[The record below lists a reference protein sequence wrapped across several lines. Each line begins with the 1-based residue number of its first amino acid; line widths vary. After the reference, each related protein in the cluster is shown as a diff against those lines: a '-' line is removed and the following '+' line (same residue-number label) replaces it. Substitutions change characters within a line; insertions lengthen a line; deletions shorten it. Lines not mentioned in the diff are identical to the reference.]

1 EDQTEDQVEDQSED
15 LVKDQSENNK
25 PHLRVKCNYCLKI
38 FECGIVTRM
47 QVHLNYN
54 CLGAPENAKSN
65 SHTSKQLKIISIY
78 NFIDYLSEEEQE
90 SLEFMLAQAL
100 FATGGPF
107 AFLENPYIVKF
118 FQCIRPAFKLPN
130 QKKLAD
136 ELLNKVNDDI
146 KEKSNKQ
153 ILKARIYRIMPTTS
167 YLTPPTEVG
176 SPIPANTPH
185 AISVALPTWQDNVD
199 YEEEKFAKPSESC
212 LLFPSRKTTE
222 RCRAY
227 LRRYFESNNPACFRL
242 AEITIVTPDQ
252 SKSLTQGNITL
263 HIIFFSKEAFSVAKS
278 FWQHTGDGISSRLAE
293 FALNILQTKSN
304 EQYTKNF
311 YEVSTKRASF
321 CKRYSSIQT
330 SYSRNLD
337 CEPKGTLF
345 TDITSIDDSSFVEQN
360 FYVEERYGRNLPIS
374 FAEKAKLELRRR
386 IANSLKIEENKDRL
400 DNIISISAELSVIT
414 ERLVKDVTENE
425 VFLFPNIDEIESLLE
440 SGERVLALFCE
451 FPSNPLC
458 KSPDLK
464 RLRTLA
470 DKYDFPIVID
480 ETIGNFVN
488 VKVFEWADIM
498 VSSLTKIFS
507 GDKLKK
513 VINNEYEDL
522 LWGEDAIFL
531 ERNSRTFRERIMKIN
546 ENAEEVCE
554 LLRNSPKVK
563 KIYYPKY
570 ITPEI
575 YLQYKTVKG
584 GFGGLFSVI
593 FHSDL
598 ASQQF
603 FDSLIVAKGPS
614 LGTNFTLACP
624 YTILAH
630 YHELDWASSYGVEPG
645 IIRVSVGLED
655 KNDLL
660 KRFQQ

>member
-1 EDQTEDQVEDQSED
+1 
-15 LVKDQSENNK
+15 
-25 PHLRVKCNYCLKI
+25 
-38 FECGIVTRM
+38 
-47 QVHLNYN
+47 
-54 CLGAPENAKSN
+54 
-65 SHTSKQLKIISIY
+65 
-78 NFIDYLSEEEQE
+78 
-90 SLEFMLAQAL
+90 
-100 FATGGPF
+100 
-107 AFLENPYIVKF
+107 
-118 FQCIRPAFKLPN
+118 
-130 QKKLAD
+130 
-136 ELLNKVNDDI
+136 
-146 KEKSNKQ
+146 
-153 ILKARIYRIMPTTS
+153 MPTTS
-167 YLTPPTEVG
+167 YSTPPTEVG

-199 YEEEKFAKPSESC
+199 YEEGRERVVNRMLTGYPRFFINKQVEKLMSICEEKFAKPSESC
-212 LLFPSRKTTE
+212 LLFPNRKATE
-222 RCRAY
+222 HCRTY

-252 SKSLTQGNITL
+252 SKSLTQGNVTL
-263 HIIFFSKEAFSVAKS
+263 HIIFFPKEAFSVAKS

-293 FALNILQTKSN
+293 FALNILQAKSN
-304 EQYTKNF
+304 EQYTKNL

-321 CKRYSSIQT
+321 CKRYSNIQT

-345 TDITSIDDSSFVEQN
+345 TDITSINDSFVEQN
-360 FYVEERYGRNLPIS
+360 FYVEERYGRNLPMS

-386 IANSLKIEENKDRL
+386 IASSLKIEENKDRL
-400 DNIISISAELSVIT
+400 DNIISSSVDLSVLT

-425 VFLFPNIDEIESLLE
+425 VFLFPSGMSSIFHAHRFLLTAFPPRKRCHFYGNGSSSDIDEIESLLE

-488 VKVFEWADIM
+488 VKVFEWADIL

-522 LWGEDAIFL
+522 LWGEDAIVL

-546 ENAEEVCE
+546 ENAEEICE

-603 FDSLIVAKGPS
+603 FDSLIIAKGPS

-630 YHELDWASSYGVEPG
+630 YNELDWASGYGVEPG
-645 IIRVSVGLED
+645 IIRVSIGLED

-660 KRFQQ
+660 KRFQQSLDAITE